1 MKKIKITDCRK
12 LQDEICEYAKTAEQH
27 ELVYLLFLYSNIE
40 RTIYEFIEKQE
51 VDQEEA
57 RTMFRVVYRS
67 IGKDYTEYM
76 EEEHERNDKHP

>member
-1 MKKIKITDCRK
+1 MQNITITDCRN
-12 LQDEICEYAKTAEQH
+12 LQDEIYEYVKTAEQH
-27 ELVYLLFLYSNIE
+27 ELAYLLFLNINIE

>member
-1 MKKIKITDCRK
+1 MKNIKITDCRK
-12 LQDEICEYAKTAEQH
+12 LQDEINEYIITAEQH
-27 ELVYLLFLYSNIE
+27 ELAYLLFLIIKIE
-40 RTIYEFIEKQE
+40 ITIYEFIEKQE
-51 VDQEEA
+51 VDQKEA